1 MCYICFFFFQ
11 AEDGIRDGA
20 LVTGVQTCALPISS
34 GTQDGQDGRGDG
46 PMGAVSFEAKLY
58 RTKLTK
64 AVVNNKATD
73 IIASSDPPDLW
84 VLAATTSVS
93 TQIAATLKAAF
104 SVTET
109 SLLLLDWPANVPLP
123 PLAVLCA
130 MAPQAVSDFLAL
142 HWPQAEARKT
152 IETDLYTLAALPD
165 FGLRSGAL
173 RQVIG

>member
-1 MCYICFFFFQ
+1 MDTLI
-11 AEDGIRDGA
+11 GA
-20 LVTGVQTCALPISS
+20 VAHVSVRLATADN
-34 GTQDGQDGRGDG
+34 QDSQDGRGDG

-58 RTKLTK
+58 RTKVTK

-130 MAPQAVSDFLAL
+130 MAPQAV
-142 HWPQAEARKT
+142 PE
-152 IETDLYTLAALPD
+152 
-165 FGLRSGAL
+165 
-173 RQVIG
+173 IGRASCRERVCQYV